1 MEKQLVAV
9 SRQKHF
15 GKAWNA
21 PASYTFAGATNLAP
35 LSAQEIGHAARSLP
49 LAFVQ
54 SEGTPVLVALLGL
67 LPGQNLFV
75 APQGQWLGTYI
86 PAVLRAY
93 PFTLASTAQGNDQ
106 LALAVEETS
115 GLIGEQEAGGT
126 PFFAEDG
133 QTPHPKTQAM
143 LEFLLQVRRG
153 AEAARNA
160 VAALD
165 AAGVIEPW
173 PISLK
178 DGENT
183 KALSGI
189 SRINEKALNALP
201 DDAFLTLKR
210 AGALPVAYAQ
220 LIAMPNFAILERL
233 TKSQAALKQ
242 RQIAEEAKLFMPA
255 MEDEKFDWDSL
266 FKD

>member
-9 SRQKHF
+9 SRQKHM
-15 GKAWNA
+15 GKAWSA
-21 PASYTFAGATNLAP
+21 PGSYTFAAANNLAP

-54 SEGTPVLVALLGL
+54 NEGKPVLVALLGL

-93 PFTLASTAQGNDQ
+93 PFALASTAAGKDQ
-106 LALAVEETS
+106 LALAVDETS
-115 GLIGEQEAGGT
+115 GLIGEQGAGGT

-133 QTPHPKTQAM
+133 ETPHPQTRAM

-153 AEAARNA
+153 AEAARTA
-160 VAALD
+160 VSALD

-178 DGENT
+178 DGTNT

-189 SRINEKALNALP
+189 SRISEKALNGLS
-201 DDAFLTLKR
+201 DEAFMTLKR

-233 TKSQAALKQ
+233 TKSQASLRQ

-255 MEDEKFDWDSL
+255 MEDEKFDWNSL